1 MRRLH
6 TSILIL
12 FLMVI
17 VASLVYANTI
27 SKPHTLR
34 DSFMIGNTVGDSFV
48 RLYYTYSPPIA
59 NFIAEHD
66 ILRAIVRISLLP
78 VAGVSWIA
86 LKTDPLSTVALM
98 LIFISCFVGLVWFR
112 RRYKE

>member
-48 RLYYTYSPPIA
+48 RLYYTYSPPI
-59 NFIAEHD
+59 
-66 ILRAIVRISLLP
+66 
-78 VAGVSWIA
+78 
-86 LKTDPLSTVALM
+86 LSQNMT
-98 LIFISCFVGLVWFR
+98 S
-112 RRYKE
+112 